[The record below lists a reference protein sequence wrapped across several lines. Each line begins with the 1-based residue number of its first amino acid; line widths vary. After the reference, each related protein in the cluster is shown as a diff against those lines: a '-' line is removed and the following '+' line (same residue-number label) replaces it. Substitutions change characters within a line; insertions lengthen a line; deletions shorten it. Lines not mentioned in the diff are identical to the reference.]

1 MAVCFV
7 DWQFGTHLKE
17 INFSQTPVHRYSGWY
32 NENDMRHR
40 ILVGIFI
47 LILLSGSLPWLSFQ
61 NDHKQTNH
69 STGVLPNPVP
79 TPTIDR
85 LALPVLSENPTQIEL
100 GNSLYYYHCMPCHG
114 DRGQGLTDEWR
125 EVWEEDHQ
133 DCWARGCHGV
143 RNKEGVFRIPTT
155 VPPVTGSANIL
166 GQYSNP
172 DTLIKYLRKT
182 HPPQSPG
189 ILKDDEY
196 WALTAYLLSQ
206 NGLISP
212 SDEVGPRAKT
222 HFWRR
227 VILIT
232 GCIIGSASV
241 LLLMAMKRKSV
252 R

>member
-1 MAVCFV
+1 M
-7 DWQFGTHLKE
+7 H
-17 INFSQTPVHRYSGWY
+17 YSA
-32 NENDMRHR
+32 
-40 ILVGIFI
+40 
-47 LILLSGSLPWLSFQ
+47 
-61 NDHKQTNH
+61 
-69 STGVLPNPVP
+69 GVLQNPVP

-100 GNSLYYYHCMPCHG
+100 GSSLYYYHCMPCHG

-133 DCWARGCHGV
+133 DCWASGCHGV
-143 RNKEGVFRIPTT
+143 RSQEGVFRIPTSIPQ
-155 VPPVTGSANIL
+155 VAGSADIL
-166 GQYSNP
+166 RRFSKPGV
-172 DTLIKYLRKT
+172 LFEYLRNT

-212 SDEVGPRAKT
+212 QDEVGPQAKA

-227 VILIT
+227 MILIA
-232 GCIIGSASV
+232 GSMIGGVSIV
-241 LLLMAMKRKSV
+241 LLVALKRKAV
-252 R
+252 RQKKLANIKI